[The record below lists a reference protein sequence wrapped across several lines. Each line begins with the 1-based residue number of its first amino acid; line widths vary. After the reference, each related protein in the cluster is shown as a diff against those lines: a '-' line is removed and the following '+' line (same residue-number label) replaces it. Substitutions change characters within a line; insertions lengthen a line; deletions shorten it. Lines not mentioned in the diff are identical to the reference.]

1 MSVTENEK
9 QILPSEDQII
19 EACKVKL
26 KEFPEL
32 GIAKLLAQLQRENQ
46 WSLSEKRLKTILV
59 KANLRKTKPLVN
71 GKEENVPSYV
81 PLSHL
86 NTSLQIPEGVKA
98 VYFDRIKGK
107 GLIAD
112 QDFKEGQTI
121 FHEDAFIASAPSQA
135 MRQVEQGELCTNCF
149 APLAGSL
156 VVRCGQKDC
165 ESRFCTR
172 LCQSR
177 AQTSHHPLLCSGQ
190 NSSIKPFNQFLSIQK
205 WLSLA
210 IVSKT
215 LAKILLTHS
224 NHAPISLY
232 SSQNKNRIEDQ
243 PKASLEEMLS
253 HFDAFATVSELER
266 RARNPGWDV
275 ERSAFLTSMKEAH
288 SLLCIGM
295 DPRIDRKGKKWPIW
309 KDFPIEVAE
318 KLFSWNNFILLLG
331 RANINTEAQGGMYLI
346 HSHLNHSCS
355 PNVTVRH
362 PPSRHGIRQATKI
375 AAIAKTKIKKGDE
388 LVITYQDPSLELSR
402 RRMLLWREYM
412 FGPCECQRCVE
423 ELNGLNEEQK
433 KEMENGSW
441 KFDEME
447 KEEIQKRKEHAEM
460 LNELE
465 RQKMEKLRAEGKGLE
480 EEEKEKRE
488 MEEELRTHLGF

>member
-9 QILPSEDQII
+9 QIPSEEQII
-19 EACKVKL
+19 EASQVKL
-26 KEFPEL
+26 KQFPTL
-32 GIAKLLAQLQRENQ
+32 GIAKLLIQLQTENQ

-59 KANLRKTKPLVN
+59 KANLRQSKTSVN
-71 GKEENVPSYV
+71 GKQDDVPSYV

-86 NTSLQIPEGVKA
+86 DTNLNIPEGVKA

-112 QDFKEGQTI
+112 RDFKEGQTI
-121 FHEDAFIASAPSQA
+121 FNEDAFVASAPSQA
-135 MRQVEQGELCTNCF
+135 MRQVEQGELCSNCF

-172 LCQSR
+172 LCQTR
-177 AQTSHHPLLCSGQ
+177 AQSTHHALLCVGQ
-190 NSSIKPFNQFLSIQK
+190 NPSIKPFNKFLSIQK

-210 IVSKT
+210 IAAKT
-215 LAKILLTHS
+215 LARILLTHS
-224 NHAPISLY
+224 NYAPVSLRF
-232 SSQNKNRIEDQ
+232 QQINNRSEEQ
-243 PKASLEEMLS
+243 PKASLEEISS

-266 RARNPGWDV
+266 RARNPGWEV

-288 SLLCIGM
+288 SLLCKGM
-295 DPRIDRKGKKWPIW
+295 DPRLDRKKWPLW
-309 KDFPIEVAE
+309 KDFPVKVAE
-318 KLFSWNNFILLLG
+318 KLFTWDNFVLLLG
-331 RANINTEAQGGMYLI
+331 RANINTEAQGGMYLV

-355 PNVTVRH
+355 PNVSIRH
-362 PPSRHGIRQATKI
+362 PPSRHGVRQATKI
-375 AAIAKTKIKKGDE
+375 IALAKNEIKKGDE

-412 FGPCECQRCVE
+412 FGPCECQRCLE
-423 ELNGLNEEQK
+423 ELNGLNEDQK
-433 KEMENGSW
+433 KEMESGSW
-441 KFDEME
+441 KVDVNEE
-447 KEEIQKRKEHAEM
+447 QEIQKRKEHAEM

-465 RQKMEKLRAEGKGLE
+465 KQRKEKLRSEGKDVE
-480 EEEKEKRE
+480 DEKDMKGI
-488 MEEELRTHLGF
+488 EEELRTHLGF